1 MKQIIQGIAAAG
13 GALLISALPV
23 FGADEIN
30 LRPGGQFQAL
40 GNLTVP
46 SIVSGLIRLVLV
58 IAALVFFFILVI
70 GGIRWILSGGDKTAT
85 EGARSQI
92 TAALVGLVI
101 VFAAWAII
109 QLVNVLFGI
118 DILQLT
124 IPKFQP

>member
-13 GALLISALPV
+13 GALLVSALPV